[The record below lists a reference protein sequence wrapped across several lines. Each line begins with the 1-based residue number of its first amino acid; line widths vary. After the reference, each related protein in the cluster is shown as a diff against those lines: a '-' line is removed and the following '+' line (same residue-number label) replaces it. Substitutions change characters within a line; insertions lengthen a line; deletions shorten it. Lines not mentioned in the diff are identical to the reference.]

1 MTDEPTQLALFE
13 AKLKENKIELD
24 QEIFDQYTTIRFL
37 RARKLVVDDAYTM
50 LVNHL
55 KWREENGVDD
65 ILETAPVNNKNFKV
79 LDRYW
84 PGMYVGHDKEGV
96 PVWVDRGGQI
106 DADGILASVPIEDYI
121 NYHIY
126 TTEKTMRLKKEISA
140 KLGKNCYQGVNI
152 EDLEG
157 FGRSHMTSNC
167 IDIFKRINA
176 INEANYPECLKVF
189 FAINSPTLV
198 SVAFKLIKG
207 YLDPKTREKIF
218 VLGGN
223 YTDDLLKFID
233 KSELISAYGG
243 TNTSITLKGGGKFSD
258 AKKDG
263 TTYNPANGSIGAG
276 GKLEVPI
283 TVKPKYK
290 GNKVSYSFSAS
301 GDMKFSVESR
311 GVEGKGQKITV
322 IEAKP
327 CDPSAAEI
335 KGEFVADKEGVYVFI
350 FDNYNSWV
358 KSRSIKYH
366 IIIDKPKKEVIEE
379 VVEEKDGKKKKKKKK
394 KTTKKETK

>member
-1 MTDEPTQLALFE
+1 MAENDEEKKQLAALE
-13 AKLKENKIELD
+13 AKLKQNEIELNPD
-24 QEIFDQYTTIRFL
+24 YFDKYTTIRFL

-50 LVNHL
+50 LTNHL
-55 KWREENGVDD
+55 KWREDNGVND

-84 PGMYVGHDKEGV
+84 PGLYVGVDKEGV

-126 TTEKTMRLKKEISA
+126 TTEKTMKLKKEISA
-140 KLGKNCYQGVNI
+140 KLDKNCYQGVNI

-157 FGRSHMTSNC
+157 FGRQHMSSNC

-198 SVAFKLIKG
+198 SMAFKLVKG
-207 YLDPKTREKIF
+207 FIDPKTREKIL
-218 VLGGN
+218 VLGSN
-223 YTDDLLKFID
+223 YTDDLLKYID

-243 TNTSITLKGGGKFSD
+243 SNKSITLKGGGKFSD
-258 AKKDG
+258 LKKDG

-276 GKLEVPI
+276 AKLEVPV

-290 GNKVSYSFSAS
+290 GNKISYSFSAS
-301 GDMKFSVESR
+301 GDMKFSV
-311 GVEGKGQKITV
+311 VYQDAAGKKTPV
-322 IEAKP
+322 VEAKP
-327 CDPSAAEI
+327 CDPSSSEI
-335 KGEFVADKEGVYVFI
+335 KGEIVADKDGVYVFV

-358 KSRSIKYH
+358 KGRTIKYH
-366 IIIDKPKKEVIEE
+366 IIIDKPKQEVIEE
-379 VVEEKDGKKKKKKKK
+379 VVEEKDGKKKKKKKRVSK
-394 KTTKKETK
+394 KD

>member
-1 MTDEPTQLALFE
+1 MAENDEEKKQLAALE
-13 AKLKENKIELD
+13 AKLKQNEIELNPD
-24 QEIFDQYTTIRFL
+24 YFDKYTTIRFL

-50 LVNHL
+50 LTNHL
-55 KWREENGVDD
+55 KWREDNGVND

-84 PGMYVGHDKEGV
+84 PGLYVGVDKEGV

-126 TTEKTMRLKKEISA
+126 TTEKTMKLKKEISA
-140 KLGKNCYQGVNI
+140 KLDKNCYQGVNI

-157 FGRSHMTSNC
+157 FGRQHMSSNC

-198 SVAFKLIKG
+198 SMAFKLVKG
-207 YLDPKTREKIF
+207 FIDPKTREKIL
-218 VLGGN
+218 VLGSN
-223 YTDDLLKFID
+223 YTDDLLKYID

-243 TNTSITLKGGGKFSD
+243 SNKSITLKGGGKFSD
-258 AKKDG
+258 LKKDG

-276 GKLEVPI
+276 AKLEVPV

-290 GNKVSYSFSAS
+290 GNKISYSFSAS
-301 GDMKFSVESR
+301 GDMKFSV
-311 GVEGKGQKITV
+311 VYQDAAGKKRPQSLKLNHV
-322 IEAKP
+322 IHHQ
-327 CDPSAAEI
+327 
-335 KGEFVADKEGVYVFI
+335 
-350 FDNYNSWV
+350 V
-358 KSRSIKYH
+358 KSKERS
-366 IIIDKPKKEVIEE
+366 
-379 VVEEKDGKKKKKKKK
+379 
-394 KTTKKETK
+394 